1 MSRRSRLQL
10 LGMVNARAAMAPS
23 QRPVMLRGAWT
34 WTSGM
39 AIDDDGDPMAY
50 ALHGSGLVGHDD
62 IRNAGGPPPKPY
74 YGLAHDW
81 MGQPCVQGAGDPAP
95 GFAVSASALV
105 DHARPTSDPRRYV
118 DAWSVPYI
126 VTPPEL
132 IRDNGIRLGDLAAVK
147 RGDKLAFAIVADV
160 GPHGHYGEAS
170 PACAELVGVPK
181 SPINGGCSY
190 GVTYIIFP
198 ASCSTPAWPRST
210 LELQADAARRYA
222 AWTTSG

>member
-39 AIDDDGDPMAY
+39 AIDSDGAPNAY
-50 ALHGSGLVGHDD
+50 ALPGSGLIGLDS
-62 IRNAGGPPPKPY
+62 IGNAGTPGHW
-74 YGLAHDW
+74 YGLACDAF
-81 MGQPCVQGAGDPAP
+81 GKPYVQGPSDPAP
-95 GFAVSASALV
+95 GYGVSPTALV
-105 DHARPTSDPRRYV
+105 DHMRQGKDPRRYV
-118 DAWSVPYI
+118 DASMVPYL

-147 RGDKLAFAIVADV
+147 RLDKLAFAIVADV
-160 GPHGHYGEAS
+160 GPHGHYGEGS
-170 PACAELVGVPK
+170 PALAELLGVPS
-181 SPINGGCSY
+181 SPRDGGCSY
-190 GVTYIIFP
+190 GVTYVIFP
-198 ASCSTPAWPRST
+198 GSCSAPAWPRSI
-210 LELQADAARRYA
+210 LEFQADAARRYA